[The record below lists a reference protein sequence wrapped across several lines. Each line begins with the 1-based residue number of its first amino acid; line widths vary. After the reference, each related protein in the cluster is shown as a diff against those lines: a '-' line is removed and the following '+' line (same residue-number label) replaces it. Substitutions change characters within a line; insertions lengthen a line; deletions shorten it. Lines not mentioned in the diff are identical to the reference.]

1 MLSQKAMIFRLHKV
15 LLFFN
20 SINKGTPIEGF
31 YVEIKLRKQK
41 WLICCSYNANKHS
54 ISKDIETLSE
64 SINLFSANYEN
75 VLLMG
80 DFNVGLDNA
89 VLKDFCNIYNQTNLI
104 NKATCYKN
112 PNNPSCIDLLLAIFP
127 KYLQNS

>member
-64 SINLFSANYEN
+64 SIDLFSANYEN
-75 VLLMG
+75 GLLMVEKK
-80 DFNVGLDNA
+80 NVP
-89 VLKDFCNIYNQTNLI
+89 VHLKAQPRIY
-104 NKATCYKN
+104 
-112 PNNPSCIDLLLAIFP
+112 F
-127 KYLQNS
+127 KYAAEHLKHSAKHLK